1 MSAHVRTPGGYAEPE
16 MYTALRLLCAEARL
30 DPTGA
35 VLLRGQTNAVLR
47 LSGEP
52 VVVKIARRGTPTH
65 RVSQTVG
72 LVQWLTALDFPTVKL
87 HPIEQPVIVG
97 EYVGTFYTYLPQPPD
112 ALRTVDLARP
122 LQALH
127 SIGPAPVALP
137 ALDAI
142 TAIKRSLAAAV
153 TLSAADHRFL
163 TKRVDQLANET
174 VTLRYDHPTAV
185 LHGDPQHG
193 NALHH
198 PDGGTMLCD
207 WDSAATGQPEWDLV
221 TIEIHNRRFGH
232 SSENYREFSEAYGY
246 DVTSWRGYRTLCD
259 LRELRMV
266 TTNARK
272 SAHEADKMRE
282 ISARIDGLR
291 QQDHTQRWQIM

>member
-1 MSAHVRTPGGYAEPE
+1 MH
-16 MYTALRLLCAEARL
+16 TALRLLCAAARL

-65 RVSQTVG
+65 RVSRTVG
-72 LVQWLTALDFPTVKL
+72 LVRWLSALDFPTVQL
-87 HPIEQPVIVG
+87 HPIDQPVIVG
-97 EYVGTFYTYLPQPPD
+97 EYVGSFYTYLPQPPS
-112 ALRTVDLARP
+112 APRTVDLARP
-122 LQALH
+122 LHKLH
-127 SIGPAPVALP
+127 SAGPAPVALP
-137 ALDAI
+137 PVDAVA
-142 TAIKRSLAAAV
+142 AIKRSLAAAV

-163 TKRVDQLANET
+163 TKRVDQLAIDT
-174 VTLRYDHPTAV
+174 RALRYDYPTAV

-198 PDGGTMLCD
+198 PDGGTVLCD

-221 TIEIHNRRFGH
+221 TVEIHNRRFGH
-232 SSENYREFSEAYGY
+232 SSEDYREFSEAYGY
-246 DVTSWRGYRTLCD
+246 DVTSWAGYRTLCD

-272 SAHEADKMRE
+272 SAHEPDKMRE
-282 ISARIDGLR
+282 IAARIDGMR
-291 QQDHTQRWQIM
+291 RQDHAQSWQIM